1 MIQDKQDGL
10 KSDETAGMN
19 FFTGFGRLQG
29 EAGKAGKLEKARKA
43 LWHKHIWFRA

>member
-19 FFTGFGRLQG
+19 LFTGFGRLQR
-29 EAGKAGKLEKARKA
+29 EAGKLKKVRKA
-43 LWHKHIWFRA
+43 LWHKHIRFRA